1 MVGERDDRAYGAATA
16 LGPSVGPTSREYAGN
31 RGPHSPHPRPGTPPR
46 TRSGWPLT
54 VPPLVILW
62 VGERPL
68 AVRLRS
74 VVAISRFPT
83 NPRLANLIEG
93 ESSAMGFAIERMPEA
108 GLWRL
113 FSQPPRPRRVGL

>member
-1 MVGERDDRAYGAATA
+1 MRA
-16 LGPSVGPTSREYAGN
+16 SDPTTD
-31 RGPHSPHPRPGTPPR
+31 P
-46 TRSGWPLT
+46 RSGWPLT

-68 AVRLRS
+68 AVRLRNA
-74 VVAISRFPT
+74 VAISRFAT
-83 NPRLANLIEG
+83 NPRLANLLET
-93 ESSAMGFAIERMPEA
+93 EAIAAGLAVERMAEA

>member
-1 MVGERDDRAYGAATA
+1 VR
-16 LGPSVGPTSREYAGN
+16 PSEPTTD
-31 RGPHSPHPRPGTPPR
+31 P
-46 TRSGWPLT
+46 RSGWPLN

-74 VVAISRFPT
+74 VVAISRFAT
-83 NPRLANLIEG
+83 NPRLANLLEN
-93 ESSAMGFAIERMPEA
+93 EASANGFAVERMPEA